1 MWTFNLLEKILTSII
16 LCLAIFIACY
26 TISSEGVRHERDT
39 LKANQTALLS
49 DIKHYK
55 TQSGKDAASIQQL
68 TLKRDELES
77 YCDELNRTIKDL
89 KIKLKRVQSISQTAT
104 QSDYAIVTSLRDS
117 VIYRDSVI
125 PVHAKSIRYS
135 DAWIDLDGYVDSV
148 QFIGDIT
155 TRDTLIQVVHRV
167 PKRFLF
173 IRYGT
178 KAIQQDVVSSNPHTK
193 ITYMK
198 FIKLD

>member
-1 MWTFNLLEKILTSII
+1 MCTFNLLEKILTSII
-16 LCLAIFIACY
+16 LCLAIYIVCFTVSDKI
-26 TISSEGVRHERDT
+26 TRQERDR
-39 LKANQTALLS
+39 LKANQTTLLS

-55 TQSGKDAASIQQL
+55 TQSGKDAVSIQQL
-68 TLKRDELES
+68 TLKKNELEE
-77 YCDELNRTIKDL
+77 YCDELNKTIKDL

-104 QSDYAIVTSLRDS
+104 QSDYSIVTTLRDS